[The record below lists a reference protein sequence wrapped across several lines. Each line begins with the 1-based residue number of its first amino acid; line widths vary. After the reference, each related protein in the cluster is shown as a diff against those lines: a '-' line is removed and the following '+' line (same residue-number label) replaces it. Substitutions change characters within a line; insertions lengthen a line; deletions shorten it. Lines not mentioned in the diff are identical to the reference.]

1 MGAMARNVMKGF
13 VLTMALAIL
22 LVQATMQLDNPSFSY
37 ISPNHPI
44 PPLSLF
50 FHISLQLSPSLHIKM
65 LNFKV
70 IIPMDRQKYIYSQEK
85 TKS

>member
-1 MGAMARNVMKGF
+1 MARNVMKGF

-70 IIPMDRQKYIYSQEK
+70 IYHSNGSTKVYSQEK